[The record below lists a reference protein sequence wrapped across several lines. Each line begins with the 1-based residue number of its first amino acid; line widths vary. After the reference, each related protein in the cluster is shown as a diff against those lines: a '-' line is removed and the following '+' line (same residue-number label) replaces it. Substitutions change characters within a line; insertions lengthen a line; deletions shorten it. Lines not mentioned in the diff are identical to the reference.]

1 MTIRVLHLLQPR
13 WTGPAALDAVAT
25 LQREGASRGIA
36 HHAFVIGGSA
46 DERAARRMGVWC
58 LERMTDARPARL
70 ILSGS
75 RTLRRVLARR
85 TAFDALHAWTP
96 AAAIVARL
104 AAPEIPC
111 AMREPWW
118 APMDVER
125 LKGVDRAEA
134 RRAWGVEEGEI
145 VVALAGGASRRLD
158 AFRFAMGIGVATA
171 AGRRVVGLAPP
182 GSHSLERA
190 LRLRDGSPAP
200 WRMVVADEPA
210 WRVAIGAEAVVCTV
224 RRDRS
229 GGPVRADF
237 WAGVWAGAAG
247 AEVIADECEAAE
259 RVLGGVTRAALC
271 SASPRFALGGAIV
284 RACDRV
290 RNDGRGEADAR
301 LLERHDP
308 SRWLGRMARLYEA
321 AARSGGARA
330 AAGAAEAQAAVGAA
344 RW

>member
-125 LKGVDRAEA
+125 LKGVDRAGRGGRGAWRKARSWWRWRAERRGGWTRSGSRWESAWRRRRDGGWWDLRRRGRIRWSGRCGCGMARPRRGGWWSRMSLRGGWRSA
-134 RRAWGVEEGEI
+134 RRRWCARC
-145 VVALAGGASRRLD
+145 GA
-158 AFRFAMGIGVATA
+158 IGA
-171 AGRRVVGLAPP
+171 AGRCGP
-182 GSHSLERA
+182 
-190 LRLRDGSPAP
+190 
-200 WRMVVADEPA
+200 
-210 WRVAIGAEAVVCTV
+210 I
-224 RRDRS
+224 S
-229 GGPVRADF
+229 G
-237 WAGVWAGAAG
+237 
-247 AEVIADECEAAE
+247 
-259 RVLGGVTRAALC
+259 
-271 SASPRFALGGAIV
+271 
-284 RACDRV
+284 RAC
-290 RNDGRGEADAR
+290 GRAR
-301 LLERHDP
+301 R
-308 SRWLGRMARLYEA
+308 GRK
-321 AARSGGARA
+321 
-330 AAGAAEAQAAVGAA
+330 
-344 RW
+344 